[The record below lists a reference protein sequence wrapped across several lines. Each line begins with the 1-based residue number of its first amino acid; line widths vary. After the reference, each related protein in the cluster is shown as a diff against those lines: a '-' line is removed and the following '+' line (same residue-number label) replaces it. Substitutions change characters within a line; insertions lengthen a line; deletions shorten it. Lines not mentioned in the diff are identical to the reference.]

1 MARPLALLL
10 AIALGLMA
18 PLAAQDEPPAGRP
31 RRSTNGP
38 WFGLPAPTGPG
49 TEPAVI
55 VGRRPPHPVALPP
68 GEPASPE
75 LSGAAIRADLE
86 RIVGF
91 SNESRTTKE
100 VGSGQLWG
108 RISGLPSSAKTV
120 DWFADQFKK
129 AGISDVRVQP
139 MTMDQQASLWL
150 PLSWEV
156 KLVGNPAFGAGS
168 QDIVL
173 QSSMPVGASP
183 SGTVT
188 APLVYVG
195 TGGRAVLDHIDVKGK
210 IAVQLNVPQGH
221 MVFERGPVGSQAQ
234 DLIKRGAVGVLNLLK
249 LPGNELGKDFSNC
262 GGLCFNLGGR
272 DSFFLEQVL
281 DSAAEKGLAD
291 KVTAQMTLRAENRRG
306 LTAKNAIAIVP
317 GQNPNEVMVIDAH
330 IDAWFDGAGDNGDG
344 ASVMLALA
352 KHFAKPENRPARTL
366 VFVASAGHHTT
377 GLNGP
382 RGFIAANPDIVA
394 KTVLVLNIE
403 HVAQRNFS
411 PARTVGKDGY
421 RLFMSDTGEAPMYPG
436 ITNKAPFLN
445 DVVTRGA
452 ARYGPNF
459 ISQET
464 EVVSGEMGGFSDI
477 KVAKAMVIQAPPLY
491 HTTGETLDII
501 STPGLERIARYL
513 AFFVKEVGAAPKS
526 QINP

>member
-1 MARPLALLL
+1 L
-10 AIALGLMA
+10 
-18 PLAAQDEPPAGRP
+18 Q
-31 RRSTNGP
+31 
-38 WFGLPAPTGPG
+38 
-49 TEPAVI
+49 
-55 VGRRPPHPVALPP
+55 
-68 GEPASPE
+68 
-75 LSGAAIRADLE
+75 
-86 RIVGF
+86 
-91 SNESRTTKE
+91 
-100 VGSGQLWG
+100 
-108 RISGLPSSAKTV
+108 
-120 DWFADQFKK
+120 
-129 AGISDVRVQP
+129 
-139 MTMDQQASLWL
+139 
-150 PLSWEV
+150 WEV
-156 KLVGNPAFGAGS
+156 KVLGDPAFGAGS
-168 QDIVL
+168 QDVVL
-173 QSSMPVGASP
+173 QSSMPVGGTP

-195 TGGRAVLDHIDVKGK
+195 TGGGAVLDHIDVKGK

-221 MVFERGPVGSQAQ
+221 MVFERGPVGSQASE
-234 DLIKRGAVGVLNLLK
+234 LIKRGAVGVLNLLK
-249 LPGNELGKDFSNC
+249 LPGNELGKDFGSC
-262 GGLCFNLGGR
+262 GGQCFNIGGR
-272 DSFFLEQVL
+272 DSFFLEQLL
-281 DSAAEKGLAD
+281 DSAAEKGVSD
-291 KVTAQMTLRAENRRG
+291 KVRAQMTLQSETRRG

-317 GQNPNEVMVIDAH
+317 GQNPNEIVVVDAH

-382 RGFIAANPDIVA
+382 RGFIAANPDLVA

-421 RLFMSDTGEAPMYPG
+421 RLFMSDTGEAPIYPG

-445 DVVTRGA
+445 EIVTRGA
-452 ARYGPNF
+452 QRYGPNF

-464 EVVSGEMGGFSDI
+464 DVVSGEMGGFTQM

-501 STPGLERIARYL
+501 STPGLERMARYL
-513 AFFVKEVGAAPKS
+513 AFFVKEVAAAPKDK
-526 QINP
+526 INP

>member
-1 MARPLALLL
+1 MTRSFAFLL
-10 AIALGLMA
+10 AFSLAQVA
-18 PLAAQDEPPAGRP
+18 PLAAQDEPPAARP

-38 WFGLPAPTGPG
+38 WFGLTAPTGPG
-49 TEPAVI
+49 AEPAVI
-55 VGRRPPHPVALPP
+55 VGQRAPHPVTLPA

-75 LSGAAIRADLE
+75 LTGTAIRADLE

-91 SNESRTTKE
+91 SKESRAAKE

-139 MTMDQQASLWL
+139 MTMDAQSSFWL
-150 PLSWEV
+150 PQTWEV
-156 KLVGNPAFGAGS
+156 KLLADPALGAGS
-168 QDIVL
+168 KDIVL
-173 QSSMPVGASP
+173 QSSMPVGGSP
-183 SGTVT
+183 SGNVT

-234 DLIKRGAVGVLNLLK
+234 ELMKRGAVGVLNLLK

-262 GGLCFNLGGR
+262 GGLCFNVGGR
-272 DSFFLEQVL
+272 DSFFLEQVM
-281 DSAAEKGLAD
+281 DSAAEKGVGD
-291 KVTAQMTLRAENRRG
+291 KVRAQMTLQADTRRG
-306 LTAKNAIAIVP
+306 LTAKNAVAVIP
-317 GQNPNEVMVIDAH
+317 GRNTSEIIVIDAH

-352 KHFAKPENRPARTL
+352 RHFAKPENRPARTL
-366 VFVASAGHHTT
+366 VFVASAGHHSP

-382 RGFIAANPDIVA
+382 RGFIAANPDLVSKA
-394 KTVLVLNIE
+394 VLVLNIE

-411 PARTVGKDGY
+411 PARTVGADGY
-421 RLFMSDTGEAPMYPG
+421 RLFMSDTGEAPIYPG

-452 ARYGPNF
+452 ARYGTNF

-464 EVVSGEMGGFSDI
+464 DVVSGEMGGFAPMKI
-477 KVAKAMVIQAPPLY
+477 AKAMVIQAPPLY
-491 HTTGETLDII
+491 HTTGEVLDII
-501 STPGLERIARYL
+501 STPGLERMARYL
-513 AFFVKEVGAAPKS
+513 AFFVKEVAAAPKEK
-526 QINP
+526 INP

>member
-1 MARPLALLL
+1 MTRSFALLL
-10 AIALGLMA
+10 AFSLAHVA
-18 PLAAQDEPPAGRP
+18 PLAAQDEPPARP

-38 WFGLPAPTGPG
+38 WFGLTPPTGPG

-55 VGRRPPHPVALPP
+55 VGQRAPHPVTLPP

-75 LSGAAIRADLE
+75 LTGAAIRADLE
-86 RIVGF
+86 RIVAF
-91 SNESRTTKE
+91 SNESRATKE

-129 AGISDVRVQP
+129 AGIADVRVQS
-139 MTMDQQASLWL
+139 MTMDPQASFWL

-156 KLVGNPAFGAGS
+156 KVFGDPAFGAGS
-168 QDIVL
+168 QDIIL
-173 QSSMPVGASP
+173 QSSMPVGGSP

-234 DLIKRGAVGVLNLLK
+234 ELMKRGAVGVLNLLK

-262 GGLCFNLGGR
+262 GGVCFNIGGR
-272 DSFFLEQVL
+272 DSFFLEQLL
-281 DSAAEKGLAD
+281 DSAAEKGVGD
-291 KVTAQMTLRAENRRG
+291 KVRAQMTLRAETRTG
-306 LTAKNAIAIVP
+306 LTAKNAVAIVP
-317 GQNPNEVMVIDAH
+317 GRNTNEAIVIDAH
-330 IDAWFDGAGDNGDG
+330 IDAWFSGAGDNGDG

-352 KHFAKPENRPARTL
+352 RHFAKPENRPARTL
-366 VFVASAGHHTT
+366 VFVASAGHHTS

-382 RGFIAANPDIVA
+382 RGFIAANPDLVS

-411 PARTVGKDGY
+411 PARTVGADGY
-421 RLFMSDTGEAPMYPG
+421 RLFMSDTGEAPIYPG

-452 ARYGPNF
+452 ARYGTNV

-464 EVVSGEMGGFSDI
+464 DVVSGEMGGFTPM

-491 HTTGETLDII
+491 HTTGEVLDII
-501 STPGLERIARYL
+501 STPGLERMARYL
-513 AFFVKEVGAAPKS
+513 TFFVNEVAAAPKEK
-526 QINP
+526 INP

>member
-1 MARPLALLL
+1 MTRLSASLLALSFV
-10 AIALGLMA
+10 LGA
-18 PLAAQDEPPAGRP
+18 PLAAQDDGPVARP
-31 RRSTNGP
+31 RRSPNGP
-38 WFGLPAPTGPG
+38 WFGLTLPTAPG

-55 VGRRPPHPVALPP
+55 VGQRAPHPFVLPP

-75 LSGAAIRADLE
+75 LTGTAIRADLE

-91 SNESRTTKE
+91 SKESRATKE

-108 RISGLPSSAKTV
+108 RISGLPSGGKTV
-120 DWFADQFKK
+120 DWFAGEFKK
-129 AGISDVRVQP
+129 AGITDVRVQP
-139 MTMDQQASLWL
+139 MTMDAQAGLWL
-150 PLSWEV
+150 PLQWEV
-156 KLVGNPAFGAGS
+156 KVLGDPAFGAGS
-168 QDIVL
+168 EDVVL
-173 QSSMPVGASP
+173 QSSMPVGGTP

-221 MVFERGPVGSQAQ
+221 MVFERGPVGSQATE
-234 DLIKRGAVGVLNLLK
+234 LIKRGAAGVLNLLK
-249 LPGNELGKDFSNC
+249 LPGNELGKDFGSC
-262 GGLCFNLGGR
+262 GGQCYNIGGR
-272 DSFFLEQVL
+272 DSFFLEQLL
-281 DSAAEKGLAD
+281 DSAAERGVSD
-291 KVTAQMTLRAENRRG
+291 KVRAQLTLRSETRRG

-317 GQNPNEVMVIDAH
+317 GQNQNEIVIVDAH

-382 RGFIAANPDIVA
+382 RGFIAANPDLVA

-452 ARYGPNF
+452 QRYGPNF

-464 EVVSGEMGGFSDI
+464 EVVSGEMGGFSGM

-513 AFFVKEVGAAPKS
+513 AFFVKEVAAAPQEK
-526 QINP
+526 INP